1 VILAS
6 LALVASAFLHALW
19 NALLKREAEPRTAVA
34 GVLVAAVAF
43 AAAAALAGR
52 SPAFAT
58 RDALG
63 WAVGA
68 GLFEGLYFVTL
79 AAALVRAAYGIVYA
93 IARVGAMLVVWPVSP
108 WLLHEAV
115 TARGVAGA
123 VVVATG
129 LVLVATSGGTRAS
142 RAGLLLAALC
152 AASIAGYHL
161 CYDRALA
168 TGALPGP
175 LFAVALAVALPFVLA
190 SSWRAARGIARWPAA
205 RDALRW
211 ALAGAIT
218 TASFLLFLWGL
229 AATGAAVAL
238 TVRNS
243 SIVFAQLLA
252 LAIGERVGARQSTG
266 AVLVA
271 LGTALT
277 AVR

>member
-6 LALVASAFLHALW
+6 IALVASAFLHALW
-19 NALLKREAEPRTAVA
+19 NALLKREPEPRTAVA
-34 GVLVAAVAF
+34 GVLVSAVIF
-43 AAAAALAGR
+43 AAAAALAAEP
-52 SPAFAT
+52 PAFAT
-58 RDALG
+58 RAALA
-63 WAVGA
+63 WAAGA

-79 AAALVRAAYGIVYA
+79 AAAMARAAYGVVYA
-93 IARVGAMLVVWPVSP
+93 VARGGAMLVVWPASP
-108 WLLHEAV
+108 VLLHEAV
-115 TARGVAGA
+115 TASGVAGA
-123 VVVATG
+123 LVVALG

-142 RAGLLLAALC
+142 RAGIAFASAC

-168 TGALPGP
+168 GGARPGP

-190 SSWRAARGIARWPAA
+190 SAWRAGRGAARRLTS

-211 ALAGAIT
+211 AVCGAIT

-229 AATGAAVAL
+229 ASAGAAVAL

-252 LAIGERVGARQSTG
+252 LAIGERVGARQSAG

-277 AVR
+277 AIR